1 MDTSLLK
8 TLSEAPG
15 VSGDEAPVRAIL
27 RDAVKDHVDELR
39 VDTMGNLIALK
50 RAATAA
56 PPLKVMLA
64 AHMDEVGFMVTRI
77 DKSGALRFRQVGG
90 LDDRIL
96 LAKVVYVGK
105 NRLPGVI
112 GVKPV
117 HLIDRGED
125 ERVVKADE
133 LVIDIGASSQEE
145 AERLVSLGDR
155 AVFATAFEET
165 SPAVKGK
172 AFDDRVGCA
181 VLAELVR
188 ERYPVELYAVW
199 TVQEEIGARGAR
211 VAAYALEPDVAIALE
226 GTICDELP
234 KKKDLSPTTRMG
246 AGPAITVMDRSLI
259 ADRRLVR
266 LVIETAEA
274 EGIPYQFK
282 QPGLG
287 GTDAGYI
294 HLVRA
299 GIPATAVSV
308 PCRYIHAPAAL
319 MSPADFDNTVRL
331 MKAALNKLS
340 AFSKQ
345 TNDRRRTTGD

>member
-1 MDTSLLK
+1 LK
-8 TLSEAPG
+8 ALSEASG
-15 VSGDEAPVRAIL
+15 VAGDEAAVRSVL

-39 VDTMGNLIALK
+39 VDAIGNLITVK
-50 RAATAA
+50 RAAGHEPDGGEAA
-56 PPLKVMLA
+56 TRPLRVMLA
-64 AHMDEVGFMVTRI
+64 AHMDEVGFMVIRI
-77 DKSGALRFRQVGG
+77 DKGGTLRFRRVGG
-90 LDDRIL
+90 VDHRIL
-96 LAKVVYVGK
+96 LAKVVSVGK

-125 ERVVKADE
+125 ERVVKTED

-145 AERLVSLGDR
+145 AERLVNLGDR
-155 AVFATAFEET
+155 AMFATPFEEL
-165 SPAVKGK
+165 PPVVKGK

-188 ERYPVELYAVW
+188 ERYPVELCAVW

-211 VAAYALEPDVAIALE
+211 VAAYGLEPDVAIALE

-234 KKKDLSPTTRMG
+234 RKKDLSPTTRMG

-259 ADRRLVR
+259 ADQRLVR
-266 LVIETAEA
+266 LLIQTAEA
-274 EGIPYQFK
+274 EGLPYQLK

-287 GTDAGYI
+287 GTDAGQI
-294 HLVRA
+294 HLVRE
-299 GIPATAVSV
+299 GIPATAVAV

-319 MSPADFDNTVRL
+319 MNPVDFDNTVRL

-340 AFSKQ
+340 AVSFQ
-345 TNDRRRTTGD
+345 

>member
-1 MDTSLLK
+1 
-8 TLSEAPG
+8 
-15 VSGDEAPVRAIL
+15 
-27 RDAVKDHVDELR
+27 
-39 VDTMGNLIALK
+39 
-50 RAATAA
+50 
-56 PPLKVMLA
+56 
-64 AHMDEVGFMVTRI
+64 
-77 DKSGALRFRQVGG
+77 
-90 LDDRIL
+90 
-96 LAKVVYVGK
+96 
-105 NRLPGVI
+105 
-112 GVKPV
+112 
-117 HLIDRGED
+117 
-125 ERVVKADE
+125 
-133 LVIDIGASSQEE
+133 
-145 AERLVSLGDR
+145 
-155 AVFATAFEET
+155 
-165 SPAVKGK
+165 
-172 AFDDRVGCA
+172 